1 MGIHSLNDYTALYEE
16 FVLASG
22 KVAQQGHTACLNTAT
37 GMVQPAE
44 AGIATLLAIGTFA
57 QIRDKNGIT
66 GDGSRKVNVRFPSE
80 VAAVW
85 RDNDDAPNN
94 VQASDIGSTCYMK
107 DGTTVTVTSGGNSP
121 AGRVLAVDSYK
132 GVLVQF
138 GIANTGPAGA
148 SGAGLA
154 TGGGVADKDAL
165 SAIAAAS
172 RYDGML
178 VLVRADGSIWR
189 FVAASTAVEDEA
201 QELVIEPD
209 AGAGRWLAAD
219 KAKILKL
226 PISSDTADGDPILT
240 VPAGFAL
247 RLTGLPF
254 WQVTT
259 GFTGG
264 ASSAIGVSTSVTGYT
279 DKGDLLGGATG
290 DETATLGTAGVKAG
304 TLGTELDDHVGLQA
318 LALVEGDELQFDR
331 ITSAFD
337 AGEGF
342 VCVPVAIATV

>member
-1 MGIHSLNDYTALYEE
+1 MTNRVLRDRRVKYEE
-16 FVLASG
+16 FTLASG
-22 KVAQQGHTACLNTAT
+22 TVAFQGHTACLDLAT
-37 GMVQPAE
+37 GLVRPAV
-44 AGIATLLAIGTFA
+44 AGVATLLAIGTFA
-57 QIRDKNGIT
+57 QISDPDGIT
-66 GDGSRKVNVRFPSE
+66 GDGTKKVVVQFPDE

-85 RDNDDAPNN
+85 RDNDDAPND
-94 VQASDIGSTCYMK
+94 VQASDIGNPCYLK
-107 DGTTVTVTSGGNSP
+107 DGTTVTMTSGGNST
-121 AGRVLAVDSYK
+121 AGRVLQLDDYK

-138 GIANTGPAGA
+138 GIANTGPTGA

-189 FVAASTAVEDEA
+189 FVAASTADEDEA

-209 AGAGRWLAAD
+209 AGTGRWLAAD
-219 KAKILKL
+219 KAKVLKL

-264 ASSAIGVSTSVTGYT
+264 TASAIGASTSVTGYT
-279 DKGDLLGGATG
+279 DKGDILGGAAG
-290 DETATLGTAGVKAG
+290 DVTATLGTAGVKAG
-304 TLGTELDDHVGLQA
+304 TLGAELDDHAGFQA
-318 LALVEGDELQFDR
+318 LALVEGDEIQFDR